1 MSQAQTNLKSF
12 QGVVTTVIT
21 TDRDGVTPLMKKRQD
36 GTLAPYA
43 LCGVKF
49 TEGPLAGKTTWAQR
63 TLMNREGVAKENV
76 AKGDTISIVLVGIVD
91 NKPFFEVATSVNAT
105 NEDLLAVFGDFA
117 TEESVAEVAP
127 AIPLAEAKK

>member
-1 MSQAQTNLKSF
+1 MSQAQTKLKSF

-21 TDRDGVTPLMKKRQD
+21 TDKDGVTPLMKTRAD
-36 GTLAPYA
+36 GTKAPYA

-63 TLMNREGVAKENV
+63 TLMNREGVAKEAV
-76 AKGDTISIVLVGIVD
+76 AKGDTVSIVLVGIVD

-105 NEDLLAVFGDFA
+105 DADLLSAFGEAV
-117 TEESVAEVAP
+117 VAEEAP
-127 AIPLAEAKK
+127 TIPLAEATTGN